1 MAQAVGF
8 QDAKQQM
15 AAADLCGTEL
25 QRTINPGTLYRAV
38 DMLGQIGNRAGTSR
52 QTIQRLDDIARQLRF
67 IQCKVADHLLQVRLR
82 CLHQLMQPV
91 RQLNVGVTAQ
101 LAKRRRTFQRGE

>member
-1 MAQAVGF
+1 MF
-8 QDAKQQM
+8 
-15 AAADLCGTEL
+15 
-25 QRTINPGTLYRAV
+25 
-38 DMLGQIGNRAGTSR
+38 GQIGNRAGTAR
-52 QTIQRLDDIARQLRF
+52 QAIERLDDVTRQLPL
-67 IQCKVADHLLQVRLR
+67 IQRKVADHLLQVRLR